1 MKSHSHDPRP
11 CDNQAREAPLAR
23 SIAGDRAD
31 LMTIKRNILGAPRA
45 CRGPSALREVPLA
58 RSVAGDRVDLVA
70 LKRNTHELLG
80 RFEVHLALREVPLV
94 LYMPGIAPTL

>member
-1 MKSHSHDPRP
+1 MTIKRNILGLLGRFEVHL
-11 CDNQAREAPLAR
+11 ALREAPLAR

-31 LMTIKRNILGAPRA
+31 LVT
-45 CRGPSALREVPLA
+45 
-58 RSVAGDRVDLVA
+58 

-80 RFEVHLALREVPLV
+80 RFEVHLALRDNPLV